1 METPEGVPLLVLD
14 LAANSRDPVAVIRV
28 LSDFQVGD
36 VVEYGAESFKAMLI
50 AQELRVISV
59 SFCGNELRDP
69 TARQRLADEAETAE
83 SLCCGV
89 LATACLDSSD
99 GYI

>member
-50 AQELRVISV
+50 AQELRV
-59 SFCGNELRDP
+59 
-69 TARQRLADEAETAE
+69 
-83 SLCCGV
+83 
-89 LATACLDSSD
+89 
-99 GYI
+99 